1 MEKELFLKGMQEL
14 LEVAKAGGDKIRKE
28 DILSYFSGLDITD
41 EIETMLCDYFV
52 EAGVR
57 VEGYDKSPK
66 TEQKKE
72 ETEPGVLRF
81 YEEELA
87 ERGEADPE
95 EIRKL
100 IVRLGNGE
108 DVRNELVES
117 LLSEVALTAKK
128 YAGHGV
134 LLGDL
139 VQEGNVGLIE
149 AVYSLN
155 EKDPQK
161 AIEFLMNSAEQAM
174 KKAVAEQTHADSMGE
189 QMAKK
194 ANRLDEAARLLAKD
208 LGREAT
214 AKELAHELSMTEE
227 EVKEIMKISLDAIS
241 VVETDITQ
249 K

>member
-28 DILSYFSGLDITD
+28 DILSYFGGLDITD
-41 EIETMLCDYFV
+41 EIEAMLCDYFV
-52 EAGVR
+52 EAGVQ

-66 TEQKKE
+66 TEQQKE
-72 ETEPGVLRF
+72 EMEPGVLRF
-81 YEEELA
+81 YEEELE
-87 ERGEADPE
+87 ERGKSDPE
-95 EIRKL
+95 EVREL

-108 DVRNELVES
+108 DVRNELVEA

-134 LLGDL
+134 LPGDL
-139 VQEGNVGLIE
+139 VQEGNMGLIE

-161 AIEFLMNSAEQAM
+161 AVEFLINSAEESM

-189 QMAKK
+189 KMAKK

-227 EVKEIMKISLDAIS
+227 EVKEIMKMSLDAIS